1 VNNRYDNCDNLNV
14 LVNEK
19 SKKIEEILGEKDKIL
34 SETIGQNMKFLDD
47 RKLLE
52 QEIQKKTEDIE
63 NLKKDRSEVAD
74 SYLVM
79 REENDRW
86 KNKNY
91 VLTAKLAELQKY
103 FENNDEAVTIKNHD
117 IKLFMDE

>member
-1 VNNRYDNCDNLNV
+1 MGNLLVTVNNRYDNCDNLNV

-91 VLTAKLAELQKY
+91 VLTAKLAELQ
-103 FENNDEAVTIKNHD
+103 
-117 IKLFMDE
+117 

>member
-1 VNNRYDNCDNLNV
+1 
-14 LVNEK
+14 
-19 SKKIEEILGEKDKIL
+19 
-34 SETIGQNMKFLDD
+34 MKFLDD

-52 QEIQKKTEDIE
+52 QEIQKKTADIE

-79 REENDRW
+79 REENH
-86 KNKNY
+86 KSKTKNY

-103 FENNDEAVTIKNHD
+103 FENNNETVTIKNHD